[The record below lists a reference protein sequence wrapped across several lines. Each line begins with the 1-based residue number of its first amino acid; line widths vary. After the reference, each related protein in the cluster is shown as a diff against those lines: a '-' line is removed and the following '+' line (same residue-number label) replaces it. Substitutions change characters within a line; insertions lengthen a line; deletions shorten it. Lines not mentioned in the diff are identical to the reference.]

1 MIKFV
6 LNYENNISVDLIND
20 DDDLIIDTLVAMR
33 DTHSQFASIEAGIR
47 LPLNNDYFQMFY
59 LEAIN
64 FPEDFFIEIMQ
75 FIEFLRQYTA
85 SMEQLAIL
93 AMAFKIMA
101 SLPFNLYTT
110 AGLIRSLE
118 DIIETLRP
126 LNVITYDPATD
137 TAYEIGQRVV
147 KAFPSI
153 RRVPRLWFFLD
164 KAKLHYISISDLRL
178 ISDEDILRAI
188 DYNKIGEYVL
198 QVVEQNT
205 ISTQYFVIPI
215 KLVDGKKI
223 NMVFMSLDGIII

>member
-1 MIKFV
+1 MFFLEL
-6 LNYENNISVDLIND
+6 LNS
-20 DDDLIIDTLVAMR
+20 
-33 DTHSQFASIEAGIR
+33 
-47 LPLNNDYFQMFY
+47 
-59 LEAIN
+59 
-64 FPEDFFIEIMQ
+64 PEDFFIEILQ
-75 FIEFLRQYTA
+75 FIEFLRQRTA
-85 SMEQLAIL
+85 SLEQLAIL
-93 AMAFKIMA
+93 GMAFRIMA

-118 DIIETLRP
+118 GIIETLRP

-164 KAKLHYISISDLRL
+164 KEKLTYTSIVDLRL

-198 QVVEQNT
+198 QVADDTSIQNT
-205 ISTQYFVIPI
+205 ISTRYFVIPV

-223 NMVFMSLDGIII
+223 NMVVMSLDGIVI